1 MTYEPT
7 PLANVEA
14 HPTGSRWT
22 LVFVRDLHH
31 PPTKVWA
38 ALTQPDHLSQWA
50 PYTANRD
57 LGTAGP
63 AVLAMIDGLTH
74 EDIKAEVTHA
84 EPTKLLEY
92 SWGTD
97 LLRWELEETSSGTQ
111 LTLSHTVRDKDFVP
125 KVAAG
130 WHLCLDVAEKLL
142 DGTPIAPIRGSDAVN
157 HGWTEL
163 NARYAAKLDIPDT
176 GMPSHLSE

>member
-7 PLANVEA
+7 PLADVEA
-14 HPTGSRWT
+14 RPTGSRWT
-22 LVFVRDLHH
+22 LVFHRDLRH

-38 ALTQPDHLSQWA
+38 ALTRPDQLSKWA
-50 PYTANRD
+50 PYTADRD
-57 LGTAGP
+57 LGTAGS
-63 AVLAMIDGLTH
+63 AVLAMIDGMSH
-74 EDIKAEVTHA
+74 EEIKAEVTHA
-84 EPTKLLEY
+84 EPIKLLEY

-97 LLRWELEETSSGTQ
+97 LLRWELEETPAGTL

-142 DGTPIAPIRGSDAVN
+142 DGTPIDPIRGGDAVN

-163 NARYAAKLDIPDT
+163 NAGYAAKLDIPDT
-176 GMPSHLSE
+176 GLPGHVSE